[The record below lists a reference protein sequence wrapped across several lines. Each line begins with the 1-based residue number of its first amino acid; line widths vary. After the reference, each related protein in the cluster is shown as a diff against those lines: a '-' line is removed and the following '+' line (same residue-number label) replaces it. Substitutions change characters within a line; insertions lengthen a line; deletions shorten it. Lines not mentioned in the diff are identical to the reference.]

1 MLLDHGEIDVNC
13 SYHRTGDK
21 QSYKTTGSNDVK
33 FSYLFEESAFYNAVE
48 YEKYE
53 IAKLLM
59 KKDKIDL
66 NTRQNRIDLIF
77 EGRTPINTMK
87 VKKKTALNLLIERG
101 NVEML

>member
-1 MLLDHGEIDVNC
+1 MLLDHDEIDVNC
-13 SYHRTGDK
+13 SSHRTGDK

-33 FSYLFEESAFYNAVE
+33 FCYLFEESAFYNAAE
-48 YEKYE
+48 NEKYE

-87 VKKKTALNLLIERG
+87 VEKNSIKSLVRTRKC
-101 NVEML
+101 